1 MSDKLKKIIRGIIVV
16 FIIIIL
22 AGIFFGD
29 DEKNQVSEN
38 EGNQV
43 NKDENVVLEEKV
55 LVEPFIGKISCQGP
69 KQKLDILNTESVY
82 EISKDEVKLS
92 IYSPDRQNPSKPP
105 VESINPVLNNDGNY
119 IKFQTTSPNGQKYT
133 NQIGLNSGNYF
144 TDFVPFKPDERNFK
158 ISLDTKCSVIE

>member
-1 MSDKLKKIIRGIIVV
+1 MGDKLKKIIRGIIVV

-29 DEKNQVSEN
+29 DEKIQVSEN
-38 EGNQV
+38 EGNQI

-105 VESINPVLNNDGNY
+105 VESINPILNNDGNY
-119 IKFQTTSPNGQKYT
+119 IKFQTTTNGQKYT

-144 TDFVPFKPDERNFK
+144 TDFVPFKPDERSFK
-158 ISLDTKCSVIE
+158 ISLGIKCLVIE

>member
-82 EISKDEVKLS
+82 EISKDEVTNYK
-92 IYSPDRQNPSKPP
+92 SK
-105 VESINPVLNNDGNY
+105 
-119 IKFQTTSPNGQKYT
+119 TTSKKC
-133 NQIGLNSGNYF
+133 LNS
-144 TDFVPFKPDERNFK
+144 
-158 ISLDTKCSVIE
+158 I